1 MVLAWSEV
9 YNTVV
14 SQSEEA
20 LHIFFNF
27 VFLNYLVH
35 KPRIPIVATS
45 LSEAALCKITE
56 DSKGFTEIAVNQ
68 SDRAHCALIFY
79 DFNISLRVF

>member
-9 YNTVV
+9 YNTV

-20 LHIFFNF
+20 LHIFNF

-35 KPRIPIVATS
+35 KPRIPRVATS

-79 DFNISLRVF
+79 HFNISLRVF

>member
-20 LHIFFNF
+20 LHIFNF

-35 KPRIPIVATS
+35 
-45 LSEAALCKITE
+45 
-56 DSKGFTEIAVNQ
+56 Q
-68 SDRAHCALIFY
+68 S
-79 DFNISLRVF
+79 